1 MSRCRPLQRLAYCA
15 GRPFGFAYLWLLF
28 VVVFVGLG
36 LSLGAEF
43 YTTGQQRDKE
53 RELLAMGRQFRQ
65 AIARYYET
73 QSSANA
79 ATPRQ
84 YPASLEELLQDPRS
98 AGIQRHL
105 RQVFVD
111 PMTGKAEWGLLKIAG
126 RIVGVH
132 SLSDKLPIKQDGFE
146 ADDAGFRGSERYSDW
161 VFSYP
166 ADLSTRLT
174 APAGAASSP
183 APVAPING
191 TPAVPAASSPGA
203 VAPPAVDKPP
213 P

>member
-1 MSRCRPLQRLAYCA
+1 MAFCE

-28 VVVFVGLG
+28 VVAFVGLG

-73 QSSANA
+73 QSAANA

-98 AGIQRHL
+98 VGIQRHL

-111 PMTGKAEWGLLKIAG
+111 PMTGKAEWGLLKVAG

-166 ADLSTRLT
+166 ADLSIKL
-174 APAGAASSP
+174 PASVGAANSP
-183 APVAPING
+183 APVASING
-191 TPAVPAASSPGA
+191 TPPAVPAPSSPGA
-203 VAPPAVDKPP
+203 VAPPAADKPAP
-213 P
+213 